1 MIRALLAIV
10 IAAAIAGAQPGR
22 VESPQQILVFDQTA
36 GTVDAVAGVLG
47 GWFRTG
53 SVLAGVD
60 RVSFSAD
67 GRHAVLTRGAH
78 VSRLDSV
85 PHLRETALFEA
96 DGPILLHRQQG
107 AEVLLLTPTS
117 LYQVPQSG
125 EWRQLPAPP
134 GPVTSL
140 VICGDTVVFSAAAG
154 GVFRGAAGGPP
165 EALLEGG
172 EWLLES
178 SGETVFAADRI
189 SGQVVRLADKG
200 GAWTIAVLVPQSAGE
215 GAVPVAAVA
224 LHAGQLF
231 VAYTSRL
238 LRAYDAAD
246 GRQIDEWPL
255 DSQPSGFESWGG
267 RYWLLNPS
275 RSIREPM
282 QVFDRLSRTPGFL
295 PAREL
300 P

>member
-1 MIRALLAIV
+1 VIRAALAIFISAV
-10 IAAAIAGAQPGR
+10 TAGAQPR
-22 VESPQQILVFDQTA
+22 VEPPPPVLVFDRTT
-36 GTVDAVAGVLG
+36 GSVDTVAGVLG

-53 SVLAGVD
+53 SVLAGLD

-67 GRHAVLTRGAH
+67 GRHAVLIRGAH

-85 PHLRETALFEA
+85 PQVRETALFES
-96 DGPILLHRQQG
+96 DGPIFLLRQQG

-117 LYQVPQSG
+117 IYQVPHSG

-134 GPVTSL
+134 VPVTGL
-140 VICGDTVVFSAAAG
+140 VICGDTVVFSAAG
-154 GVFRGAAGGPP
+154 GVFRRTGGGAP

-172 EWLLES
+172 EWLIEG
-178 SGETVFAADRI
+178 SGETVFAADRL
-189 SGQVVRLADKG
+189 SGQIVRLADIG
-200 GAWTIAVLVPQSAGE
+200 GAWTRTALVPPTAGQD
-215 GAVPVAAVA
+215 AVTVAAVA
-224 LHAGQLF
+224 FDAGQLF
-231 VAYTSRL
+231 VAYNSRL

-246 GRQIDEWPL
+246 GRQGDEWTL
-255 DSQPSGFESWGG
+255 DSQPSAFEPWGG
-267 RYWLLNPS
+267 RYWLLNPD
-275 RSIREPM
+275 RSGAEPM